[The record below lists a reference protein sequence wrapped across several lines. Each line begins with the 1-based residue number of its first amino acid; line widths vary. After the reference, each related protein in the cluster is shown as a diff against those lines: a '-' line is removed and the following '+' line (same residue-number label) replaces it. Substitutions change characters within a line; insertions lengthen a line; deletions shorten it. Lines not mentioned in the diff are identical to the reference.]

1 MAVRLWTFNHWIRFS
16 YRLLLMVLSSAA
28 AVVCII
34 CDFWVNIMYDWSGK
48 MCRFDMIF
56 IYYHSMQCK
65 LTVPTTLLFFRDC
78 LGTTASSTW
87 DIFTFFI
94 RNSYSDR
101 VHIFLGTTALSTWYM
116 FAFSVWL
123 LWWWCWCSLWGW
135 WWQCWYLSNLNG
147 IERSNGWVSSW
158 VSSSPW
164 TVVGLFHLLLMIN
177 MMKTMMINFIKNND
191 NCYDQNYDNDFIPF
205 CPF

>member
-87 DIFTFFI
+87 DIFTFFVINFFI

-101 VHIFLGTTALSTWYM
+101 VHIFLGYCFVNLINVRILSLASMMMMLVFFERVMMTMLIFVKPEWYWKVEWM
-116 FAFSVWL
+116 SFFLSEFESLDCCWTFSL
-123 LWWWCWCSLWGW
+123 APDD
-135 WWQCWYLSNLNG
+135 QYDENYDDQ
-147 IERSNGWVSSW
+147 
-158 VSSSPW
+158 
-164 TVVGLFHLLLMIN
+164 FHQ
-177 MMKTMMINFIKNND
+177 NND
-191 NCYDQNYDNDFIPF
+191 DCYD
-205 CPF
+205 

>member
-34 CDFWVNIMYDWSGK
+34 CDFWVNIMYNWSGK

-87 DIFTFFI
+87 DIFTFFCNQLFI
-94 RNSYSDR
+94 RKIHVLTGFIFFLAQLRCLPDICSHSQFGFYDDDVGALCEGDDDNVDICQTWMVLKGRMDEFLLEWVR
-101 VHIFLGTTALSTWYM
+101 VPGLVLDFFTCSWWSIWSN
-116 FAFSVWL
+116 
-123 LWWWCWCSLWGW
+123 LWWSISSKQWWSLWSKLW
-135 WWQCWYLSNLNG
+135 
-147 IERSNGWVSSW
+147 
-158 VSSSPW
+158 
-164 TVVGLFHLLLMIN
+164 
-177 MMKTMMINFIKNND
+177 
-191 NCYDQNYDNDFIPF
+191 
-205 CPF
+205 